1 MREMRRKDRKMSEEF
16 ALSVLKKCE
25 YSTLAMVNEEG
36 RPYCI
41 PVSTVLDEN
50 RRAVYFHC
58 AGAGY
63 KAELLKANPEVCM
76 SGVGA
81 THLVPEENT
90 TEFESFVLEG
100 RAEFVEEEEEKIHAL
115 RLIVEKFA
123 PSNMHNFQKSL
134 DKSLKITSVVK
145 IPIRAISGK
154 RKKYDAEGK
163 EMKWERME

>member
-41 PVSTVLDEN
+41 PVSPVLDEE
-50 RRAVYFHC
+50 RKAVYFHC

-63 KAELLKANPEVCM
+63 KVELLKKHPEVCM
-76 SGVGA
+76 SGVGE
-81 THLVPEENT
+81 TRLVPEENT

-100 RAEFVEEEEEKIHAL
+100 RAEFVGEEEEKIHAL
-115 RLIVEKFA
+115 RLIMEKFA
-123 PSNMHNFQKSL
+123 PSNIHNFQEAL
-134 DKSLKITSVVK
+134 DRSLKITAVVK
-145 IPIRAISGK
+145 ISIRSISGK
-154 RKKYDAEGK
+154 RKKYDTQGK
-163 EMKWERME
+163 EMKWQRME